1 MRLDACSIQELLR
14 SKSKLRRQLQ
24 NHSCRDLRIAVLPG
38 STVNEMIEFAEL
50 FLLVEGFR
58 CTFYQSEY
66 NKYYEEAVLDSER
79 IVKFRPDIVY
89 VHTSCMNL
97 QGWPPL
103 SATEADH
110 ESFVAAEFSRF
121 QQIWHSLQ
129 QNVGSHII
137 QNNFELPPFR
147 VLGNLDSI
155 AYGGRA
161 KFVNRLNVEF
171 ANEALNDPRLFVQDV
186 NALSA
191 ALGSRNWFDWE
202 RWYSYKIMTT
212 PAASLALARSVTA
225 IVRALYGRSRKCLV
239 LDLDNT
245 LWGGVIGD
253 DGPENIKI
261 GRETAVAEAYT
272 AFQEYCLM
280 LRSRGIL
287 LAVCSKNDEE
297 TAKQGFEHP
306 DSVLKL
312 SHFSAFRANWEPKH
326 ENLTAI
332 AKELNLGIDS
342 LVFVDD
348 NPAERALVASQLP
361 MVAVPDV
368 GSDVTQ
374 FIPALEA
381 GGYFETVRVSAEDF
395 SRADTYAANSQRAL
409 LKSKFRDYGE
419 YLDSLQMTAEIDA
432 FKPVYLDRITQL
444 TNKTNQFNLTT
455 RRYTAAE
462 IQKMSLDPA
471 YITLYGKLTD
481 AFGDNGL
488 VSVIVA
494 RKDGSTLHIELWLM
508 SCRVLKRDLELAML
522 DELVTRAHAAG
533 IETIVGY
540 YYRTPRNSMVAD
552 HYRRLGFECESQDP
566 DGGQSMWR
574 LQLTTDYQPK
584 CRYIQV
590 KNLVHT

>member
-24 NHSCRDLRIAVLPG
+24 NHSCRDLRIAVLRG

-432 FKPVYLDRITQL
+432 FKPVYLDRIAQL

-455 RRYTAAE
+455 RRYTVTE
-462 IQKMSLDPA
+462 IQKISLDPA

-488 VSVIVA
+488 VSVIVG

-522 DELVTRAHAAG
+522 DELVTRAQAAG

-584 CRYIQV
+584 RRYIQV

>member
-1 MRLDACSIQELLR
+1 MHLDACSIQELFR
-14 SKSKLRRQLQ
+14 NKSRLRRQLQ
-24 NHSCRDLRIAVLPG
+24 NHSCRELRIAVLRG
-38 STVNEMIEFAEL
+38 STVNEVIELAEL
-50 FLLVEGFR
+50 FLLAEGLR
-58 CTFYQSEY
+58 CTFYESEY
-66 NKYYEEAVLDSER
+66 NKYYEEAVIDSER
-79 IVKFRPDIVY
+79 IVNFRPDIVY

-97 QGWPPL
+97 RGWPPL
-103 SATEADH
+103 SATESDH
-110 ESFVAAEFSRF
+110 EAFVAAEFSRF
-121 QQIWHSLQ
+121 QQIWDSVQ
-129 QNVGSHII
+129 QRLGSHII

-155 AYGGRA
+155 AYGGRTR
-161 KFVNRLNVEF
+161 FINRLNLEF
-171 ANEALNDPRLFVQDV
+171 ANQAVHDPRLFVQDV
-186 NALSA
+186 HALSA
-191 ALGSRNWFDWE
+191 ALGGRNWFDWE
-202 RWYSYKIMTT
+202 RWYNYKVMTT
-212 PAASLALARSVTA
+212 PAASLALARSLTA
-225 IVRALYGRSRKCLV
+225 IIRSLYGRSRKCLV

-272 AFQEYCLM
+272 VFQEYCLM

-312 SHFSAFRANWEPKH
+312 SDFSSFRANWEPKH
-326 ENLTAI
+326 ENLVAI
-332 AKELNLGIDS
+332 AEELNLGVDS

-381 GGYFETVRVSAEDF
+381 GGYFETVNTSAEDF
-395 SRADTYAANSQRAL
+395 SRADTYQANSQRAL
-409 LKSKFRDYGE
+409 LESKFRDYRE
-419 YLDSLQMTAEIDA
+419 YLDSLQMTADIDA

-455 RRYTAAE
+455 RRYTAGD
-462 IQKMSLDPA
+462 IQKISLDPT

-488 VSVIVA
+488 VSVIVG

-522 DELVTRAHAAG
+522 DELVARAQSAR

-540 YYRTPRNSMVAD
+540 YNRTPKNTMVAD
-552 HYRRLGFECESQDP
+552 HYLRLGFVCESQDSN
-566 DGGQSMWR
+566 GAHSTWR
-574 LQLTTDYQPK
+574 LQVTADYQPR
-584 CRYIQV
+584 CLTIQV
-590 KNLVHT
+590 RDSVHT

>member
-488 VSVIVA
+488 VSVIVG

-574 LQLTTDYQPK
+574 LQFTTDYQPK
-584 CRYIQV
+584 RRYIQV
-590 KNLVHT
+590 KDLVHT

>member
-1 MRLDACSIQELLR
+1 MRLDSCSIQELLR

-24 NHSCRDLRIAVLPG
+24 NHSCRDLRIAVLRG
-38 STVNEMIEFAEL
+38 STVNEMIDFAEL

-147 VLGNLDSI
+147 VLGNVDSI

-161 KFVNRLNVEF
+161 RFVNRLNVQF

-261 GRETAVAEAYT
+261 GRETAVGEAYT

-297 TAKQGFEHP
+297 TAKHGFEHP

-368 GSDVTQ
+368 GSDVTR

-488 VSVIVA
+488 VSVIVG

-522 DELVTRAHAAG
+522 DELVTRAQAAG

-584 CRYIQV
+584 RRYIQV
-590 KNLVHT
+590 RDLVHT

>member
-24 NHSCRDLRIAVLPG
+24 NHSCRDLRIAVLRG

-110 ESFVAAEFSRF
+110 ESFVAGEFSRF

-261 GRETAVAEAYT
+261 GRETAVGEAYT

-488 VSVIVA
+488 VSVIVG

-522 DELVTRAHAAG
+522 DELVTRAQAAG

-552 HYRRLGFECESQDP
+552 HYRRMGFECESQDP

-584 CRYIQV
+584 RRYIQL
-590 KNLVHT
+590 KDLVHT

>member
-1 MRLDACSIQELLR
+1 MRLEACSIQELLR

-24 NHSCRDLRIAVLPG
+24 NNSCQDLRIAVLRG
-38 STVNEMIEFAEL
+38 STVNEVIEFAEL
-50 FLLVEGFR
+50 LLLAEGFR

-66 NKYYEEAVLDSER
+66 NKYYEEAVLDPER
-79 IVKFRPDIVY
+79 IVNFKPDIVY

-110 ESFVAAEFSRF
+110 DAFVAAEFSRF
-121 QQIWHSLQ
+121 QQIWHSLE
-129 QNVGSHII
+129 QNVSCQII

-161 KFVNRLNVEF
+161 RFVNRLNLEF
-171 ANEALNDPRLFVQDV
+171 TNEALHNSRLFVQDV

-202 RWYSYKIMTT
+202 RWYSYKIIMT
-212 PAASLALARSVTA
+212 PAASLALARSLTA
-225 IVRALYGRSRKCLV
+225 VVRALYGRSRKCLV

-261 GRETAVAEAYT
+261 GRETAVGEAYT

-287 LAVCSKNDEE
+287 LAVCSKNDEK

-312 SHFSAFRANWEPKH
+312 SHFSAFKANWEPKH

-361 MVAVPDV
+361 LVAVPNV
-368 GSDVTQ
+368 GSGVTE

-381 GGYFETVRVSAEDF
+381 GGYFETVRISKEDL
-395 SRADTYAANSQRAL
+395 SRADTYTANSQRAL
-409 LKSKFRDYGE
+409 LASKFRDYRE
-419 YLDSLQMTAEIDA
+419 YLDSLQMTAEIDGFRPA
-432 FKPVYLDRITQL
+432 YLDRITQL
-444 TNKTNQFNLTT
+444 TNKTNQFNLTA
-455 RRYTAAE
+455 RRYTATD
-462 IQKMSLDPA
+462 IQKISRDPA

-488 VSVIVA
+488 VSVIVG
-494 RKDGSTLHIELWLM
+494 RKEGGTLHIELWLM

-522 DELVTRAHAAG
+522 DELVTRARAAG
-533 IETIVGY
+533 IETIAGY
-540 YYRTPRNSMVAD
+540 YYHTPRNNIVAD
-552 HYRRLGFECESQDP
+552 HYQSLGFECESRDP
-566 DGGQSMWR
+566 AGSQSIWR
-574 LQLTTDYQPK
+574 LQVTDDYQPK
-584 CRYIQV
+584 CRHIRI
-590 KNLVHT
+590 NDWAHA

>member
-24 NHSCRDLRIAVLPG
+24 NHFCQDLRIAVLCG
-38 STVNEMIEFAEL
+38 STVNEMIELAEL
-50 FLLVEGFR
+50 FLLVEGFQ

-66 NKYYEEAVLDSER
+66 NKFYEEAVLDPER
-79 IVKFRPDIVY
+79 IVNFRPDIVY

-110 ESFVAAEFSRF
+110 EAFVAAEFSRF

-129 QNVGSHII
+129 QNVSCQII

-147 VLGNLDSI
+147 ILGNLDSI
-155 AYGGRA
+155 AYSGRTR
-161 KFVNRLNVEF
+161 FVNRLNLEF
-171 ANEALNDPRLFVQDV
+171 ASEALHDPKLFVQDV

-191 ALGSRNWFDWE
+191 AMGSRNWFDWE
-202 RWYSYKIMTT
+202 RWYSYKIVTT
-212 PAASLALARSVTA
+212 PAASLALARSLTA

-306 DSVLKL
+306 DSILKL
-312 SHFSAFRANWEPKH
+312 NHFSAFRANWDPKY
-326 ENLTAI
+326 ENLSAI

-361 MVAVPDV
+361 TVAVPDV
-368 GSDVTQ
+368 GSDVTR

-381 GGYFETVRVSAEDF
+381 GGYFEAACISKEDL
-395 SRADTYAANSQRAL
+395 SRADTYTANSQRAL
-409 LKSKFRDYGE
+409 LESKFRDYGG

-444 TNKTNQFNLTT
+444 TNKTNQFNLTA
-455 RRYTAAE
+455 RRYTAID
-462 IQKMSLDPA
+462 IQRISANPL

-488 VSVIVA
+488 VSVIVG

-508 SCRVLKRDLELAML
+508 SCRVLKRDLESAML
-522 DELVTRAHAAG
+522 DELVTRAQAAG

-540 YYRTPRNSMVAD
+540 YYRAPRNSIVAG
-552 HYRRLGFECESQDP
+552 HYERLGFECESRDP
-566 DGGQSMWR
+566 AGTQSIWR
-574 LQLTTDYQPK
+574 LQVTRDYQPK
-584 CRYIQV
+584 CRYIRV
-590 KNLVHT
+590 NDWAHA

>member
-24 NHSCRDLRIAVLPG
+24 NHSCRDLRIAVLRG

-79 IVKFRPDIVY
+79 IVNFRPDIVY

-103 SATEADH
+103 SATEVDH
-110 ESFVAAEFSRF
+110 EAFVAAEFSRF

-161 KFVNRLNVEF
+161 KFVNRLNLEF
-171 ANEALNDPRLFVQDV
+171 ANEALHDPRLFVQDV

-488 VSVIVA
+488 VSVIVG

-522 DELVTRAHAAG
+522 DELVTRAQAAG

>member
-79 IVKFRPDIVY
+79 IVNFRPDIVY

-103 SATEADH
+103 SATEVDH
-110 ESFVAAEFSRF
+110 EAFVAAEFSRF

-161 KFVNRLNVEF
+161 KFVNRLNLEF
-171 ANEALNDPRLFVQDV
+171 ANEALHDPRLFVQDV

-432 FKPVYLDRITQL
+432 FKPVYLDRIAQL

-455 RRYTAAE
+455 RRYTVTE
-462 IQKMSLDPA
+462 IQKISLDPA

-522 DELVTRAHAAG
+522 DELVTRAQAAG

>member
-1 MRLDACSIQELLR
+1 MRLDSCSIQELLR

-24 NHSCRDLRIAVLPG
+24 NHSCRDLRIAVLRG
-38 STVNEMIEFAEL
+38 STVNEMIDFAEL

-147 VLGNLDSI
+147 VLGNVDSI

-161 KFVNRLNVEF
+161 RFVNRLNVQF

-191 ALGSRNWFDWE
+191 ALGTRNWFDWE

-225 IVRALYGRSRKCLV
+225 IVRSLYGRSRKCLV

-261 GRETAVAEAYT
+261 GRETAVGEAYT

-297 TAKQGFEHP
+297 TAKHGFEHP

-368 GSDVTQ
+368 GSDVTR

-488 VSVIVA
+488 VSVIVG

-522 DELVTRAHAAG
+522 DELVTRAQAAG

-584 CRYIQV
+584 RRYIQV
-590 KNLVHT
+590 RDLVHT

>member
-1 MRLDACSIQELLR
+1 MRLDACTIQELLR

-24 NHSCRDLRIAVLPG
+24 NHSCRDLRLAVLRG
-38 STVNEMIEFAEL
+38 STANEMIEFAEL
-50 FLLVEGFR
+50 FLLAEGFR
-58 CTFYQSEY
+58 CTFYESEY
-66 NKYYEEAVLDSER
+66 NKYYEEAVLDPER
-79 IVKFRPDIVY
+79 IVDFRPDIVY

-103 SATEADH
+103 SATEVDH
-110 ESFVAAEFSRF
+110 EAFVASEFSRF
-121 QQIWHSLQ
+121 RQIWHSLR

-147 VLGNLDSI
+147 VFGNLDSI

-161 KFVNRLNVEF
+161 KFVNRLNLEF
-171 ANEALNDPRLFVQDV
+171 ANEALHDPRLFVQDV

-191 ALGSRNWFDWE
+191 ALGGRNWFDWE
-202 RWYSYKIMTT
+202 RWYSYKLMTT
-212 PAASLALARSVTA
+212 PAANLALARSLTA

-332 AKELNLGIDS
+332 AKELKLGIDS

-368 GSDVTQ
+368 GAGVTQ

-381 GGYFETVRVSAEDF
+381 GGYFETVRVTAEDF

-409 LKSKFRDYGE
+409 LESKFHDYGE
-419 YLDSLQMTAEIDA
+419 YLGSLQMTAEIDA
-432 FKPVYLDRITQL
+432 FKPVYLDRIAQL

-455 RRYTAAE
+455 RRYTVTE
-462 IQKMSLDPA
+462 IQKIFLDPA

-508 SCRVLKRDLELAML
+508 SCRVLKRDLEFAML
-522 DELVTRAHAAG
+522 DELVTRAQAAG

-552 HYRRLGFECESQDP
+552 HYRRLGFACESQGP
-566 DGGQSMWR
+566 DEGQSRWR

-584 CRYIQV
+584 CQYIQI

>member
-253 DGPENIKI
+253 DGLENIKI
-261 GRETAVAEAYT
+261 GRETAVGEAYT

-432 FKPVYLDRITQL
+432 FKPVYLDRIAQL

-455 RRYTAAE
+455 RRYTVTE
-462 IQKMSLDPA
+462 IQKISLDPA

-574 LQLTTDYQPK
+574 LQFTTDYQPK
-584 CRYIQV
+584 RRYIQV
-590 KNLVHT
+590 KDLVHT

>member
-1 MRLDACSIQELLR
+1 MRLDSCSIQELLR

-24 NHSCRDLRIAVLPG
+24 NHSCRDLRIAVLRG
-38 STVNEMIEFAEL
+38 STVNEMIDFAEL

-147 VLGNLDSI
+147 VLGNVDSI

-161 KFVNRLNVEF
+161 RFVNRLNVQF

-191 ALGSRNWFDWE
+191 ALGTRNWFDWE

-261 GRETAVAEAYT
+261 GRETAVGEAYT

-297 TAKQGFEHP
+297 TAKHGFEHP

-368 GSDVTQ
+368 GSDVTR

-488 VSVIVA
+488 VSVIVG

-522 DELVTRAHAAG
+522 DELVTRAQAAG

-584 CRYIQV
+584 RRYIQV
-590 KNLVHT
+590 RDLVHT

>member
-24 NHSCRDLRIAVLPG
+24 NHSCRDLRIAVLRG

-171 ANEALNDPRLFVQDV
+171 ANEALIDPRLFVQDV

-261 GRETAVAEAYT
+261 GRETAVGEAYT

-488 VSVIVA
+488 VSVIVG

-522 DELVTRAHAAG
+522 DELVTRAQAAG

-566 DGGQSMWR
+566 DGGQSTWR
-574 LQLTTDYQPK
+574 LQFTSDYQPK
-584 CRYIQV
+584 RRYIQF
-590 KNLVHT
+590 KYLVRT

>member
-79 IVKFRPDIVY
+79 IVNFRPDIVY

-103 SATEADH
+103 SATEVDH
-110 ESFVAAEFSRF
+110 EAFVAAEFSRF

-161 KFVNRLNVEF
+161 KFVNRLNLEF
-171 ANEALNDPRLFVQDV
+171 ANEALHDPRLFVQDV

-455 RRYTAAE
+455 RRYTVTE
-462 IQKMSLDPA
+462 IQKISLDPA

-522 DELVTRAHAAG
+522 DELVTRAQAAG